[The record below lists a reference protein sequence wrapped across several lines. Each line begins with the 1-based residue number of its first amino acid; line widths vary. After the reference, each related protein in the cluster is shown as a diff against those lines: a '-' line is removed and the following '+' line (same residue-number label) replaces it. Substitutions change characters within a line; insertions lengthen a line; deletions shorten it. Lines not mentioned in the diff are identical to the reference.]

1 MKSFLSL
8 LSIFISLTFNAQN
21 SDVSTGTKTA
31 SFTVKTR
38 AFGSQFY
45 KFYNIKILGIEYQF
59 LYSTSPDTIE
69 IITTSDPK
77 FSINGKFYQDVP
89 YTSFSASEQ
98 QGKFDGGYIVKLP
111 ENWNAYYYSKE
122 KSTPMDK
129 MKVLYFFK
137 MK

>member
-21 SDVSTGTKTA
+21 TDISTTKTA

-38 AFGSQFY
+38 AFGNQFY

>member
-21 SDVSTGTKTA
+21 SDVSTAKTA
-31 SFTVKTR
+31 SFPVKTR

-69 IITTSDPK
+69 IVTTSDPK

>member
-21 SDVSTGTKTA
+21 TDISTTKTA

-38 AFGSQFY
+38 AFGNQFY

-111 ENWNAYYYSKE
+111 ENWNAYYYSKD

>member
-21 SDVSTGTKTA
+21 TDISTTKTA
-31 SFTVKTR
+31 SFPVKTR

>member
-21 SDVSTGTKTA
+21 SDVSTTKTA
-31 SFTVKTR
+31 SFPVKTR

>member
-21 SDVSTGTKTA
+21 TDISTTKTA
-31 SFTVKTR
+31 SFPVKTR

-89 YTSFSASEQ
+89 YTSFRLQSNK
-98 QGKFDGGYIVKLP
+98 G
-111 ENWNAYYYSKE
+111 N
-122 KSTPMDK
+122 STADT
-129 MKVLYFFK
+129 L
-137 MK
+137 

>member
-21 SDVSTGTKTA
+21 TDISTAKTA
-31 SFTVKTR
+31 SFPVKTR
-38 AFGSQFY
+38 AFGNQFY

>member
-21 SDVSTGTKTA
+21 TDISTTKTA
-31 SFTVKTR
+31 SFPVKTR

-137 MK
+137 IK